1 MENKELKVIDCVAE
15 VAENN
20 EAMKVI
26 SKSTGKKAGIILA
39 TVTVVTAVVL
49 GAKKGINAFKARRA
63 EKKAKVEET
72 SKDTETYD
80 DSFEYEDK

>member
-15 VAENN
+15 VAENS
-20 EAMKVI
+20 EVVETLGKAK
-26 SKSTGKKAGIILA
+26 GKKAAVIVVAG
-39 TVTVVTAVVL
+39 VVTTGIALLTKKLVSKIK
-49 GAKKGINAFKARRA
+49 AKKA

-72 SKDTETYD
+72 SQDNETYD